1 MVNLQGNIHLLKISW
16 FEPSSTVKI
25 KLNGY
30 RYGNILKVLVGKHE
44 GKFVDLLE
52 SGGNNNIQV
61 DNACIH
67 TEDNLLDSSFDL
79 TDKKGILVAKMKIV
93 LSGISR
99 SGDSDNIEEFMSK
112 VDSDV
117 NRMSSLPSSLSTL
130 GQILKSTKAI
140 MDQFSKVVHLS
151 S

>member
-1 MVNLQGNIHLLKISW
+1 M
-16 FEPSSTVKI
+16 KI

-52 SGGNNNIQV
+52 SGGNSNIQV

-67 TEDNLLDSSFDL
+67 TEDNLSDSSFDL

>member
-1 MVNLQGNIHLLKISW
+1 M
-16 FEPSSTVKI
+16 KI

-30 RYGNILKVLVGKHE
+30 RYGNILKVLVGTHE
-44 GKFVDLLE
+44 GKVVDLLE
-52 SGGNNNIQV
+52 NGGNSNVQV

-99 SGDSDNIEEFMSK
+99 SGNSDNIEEFMNK
-112 VDSDV
+112 VEGDV
-117 NRMSSLPSSLSTL
+117 NRMSSLPSGLSTL
-130 GQILKSTKAI
+130 GQVLKSTKAI

>member
-1 MVNLQGNIHLLKISW
+1 M
-16 FEPSSTVKI
+16 KI

-52 SGGNNNIQV
+52 SGGNSNIQV
-61 DNACIH
+61 NNACIH

-99 SGDSDNIEEFMSK
+99 SGDSDNIEGFMNK
-112 VDSDV
+112 VDGDV
-117 NRMSSLPSSLSTL
+117 NRMSSLPSGLSTL
-130 GQILKSTKAI
+130 GQILKSTKTI

>member
-1 MVNLQGNIHLLKISW
+1 M
-16 FEPSSTVKI
+16 KI

-30 RYGNILKVLVGKHE
+30 RYGNILKVLVGTHE
-44 GKFVDLLE
+44 GKVVDLLE
-52 SGGNNNIQV
+52 NGGNSNVQV

-117 NRMSSLPSSLSTL
+117 NRMSRLPSSLSTL